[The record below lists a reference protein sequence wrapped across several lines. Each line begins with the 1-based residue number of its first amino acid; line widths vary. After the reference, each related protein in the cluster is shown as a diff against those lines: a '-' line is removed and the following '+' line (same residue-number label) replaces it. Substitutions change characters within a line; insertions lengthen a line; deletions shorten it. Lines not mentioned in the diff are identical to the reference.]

1 MILPTMGVTDMQVD
15 AVYRSGARVS
25 TNHQFQTLC
34 TDEPE
39 PPTTTVFEDPL
50 AMCDT
55 SQKLELKDFVVDMKV
70 KSYGQEPEETE
81 GLALVSWTHSMDC
94 ISTYGLHMCQTG
106 ETSCWE
112 GSLDTS
118 SLGATLKQDLGALIL
133 PNKLQ
138 QCSHYKLT
146 ILPSDKVA
154 HQTLFEH
161 LSRFPMV
168 LRFPTT
174 QLQIGVEESALSAG
188 FSQEFNYIPG
198 LSPPQVSC

>member
-15 AVYRSGARVS
+15 AVYRSGAKAS

-34 TDEPE
+34 TDESEPE
-39 PPTTTVFEDPL
+39 IVETTTTTVFEDPL

-161 LSRFPMV
+161 LSRFP
-168 LRFPTT
+168 TT
-174 QLQIGVEESALSAG
+174 QLQIGEEESALSAG

>member
-1 MILPTMGVTDMQVD
+1 MVTGVTNMQVD
-15 AVYRSGARVS
+15 AVYRSGAKAS
-25 TNHQFQTLC
+25 SNHQFQTLC

-39 PPTTTVFEDPL
+39 RDATTEMVETTTSTVIEDPL

-55 SQKLELKDFVVDMKV
+55 SQKLELEDFVVEMKV
-70 KSYGQEPEETE
+70 KSYGQDPEETE

-94 ISTYGLHMCQTG
+94 ISTYGLHLCQT
-106 ETSCWE
+106 EEESCWE
-112 GSLDTS
+112 GSLGTT

-161 LSRFPMV
+161 L
-168 LRFPTT
+168 L
-174 QLQIGVEESALSAG
+174 LH
-188 FSQEFNYIPG
+188 Y
-198 LSPPQVSC
+198 

>member
-1 MILPTMGVTDMQVD
+1 MILPTMITNMQVD
-15 AVYRSGARVS
+15 AVYRSGAKAS

-39 PPTTTVFEDPL
+39 PEATTEIVETTTTTVIEDPL

-55 SQKLELKDFVVDMKV
+55 SQKLELEDFVVDMTV

-81 GLALVSWTHSMDC
+81 GLTLVSWTHSMDC
-94 ISTYGLHMCQTG
+94 ISTYGLHLCQTG
-106 ETSCWE
+106 EARCWE
-112 GSLDTS
+112 GSLDTA
-118 SLGATLKQDLGALIL
+118 SLGATLKQDLGALI

-154 HQTLFEH
+154 EKTLFQH
-161 LSRFPMV
+161 MLT
-168 LRFPTT
+168 FPTHPA
-174 QLQIGVEESALSAG
+174 SDR
-188 FSQEFNYIPG
+188 
-198 LSPPQVSC
+198 